1 MGNTSDNSVY
11 VILVND
17 DNSMTVTQKKRIV
30 QRSKLV
36 DDLWFLVNPEYNG
49 HNMGDFTVMMEYL
62 SPVSHKYRTEFL
74 TKSNDTYN
82 GYLKYTLPIDTQ
94 ITSEAGDVELQLT
107 FATAKLD
114 ENGKGTQYVR
124 KITKTTITVVP
135 VSAWSDIIPDCALSA
150 LDQRIIKIDA
160 QLKAIN
166 ETSIIMLDSKA
177 DNITYDQDSN
187 ALQLKSG
194 DKLIGDKVIISNVN
208 LDEDGLPVVDFTGV
222 TKPGDDKEEDNSNDV
237 IEF

>member
-1 MGNTSDNSVY
+1 MSNTSDNSVY

-36 DDLWFLVNPEYNG
+36 DDLWFLVNPEYSG

-74 TKSNDTYN
+74 TKNDDTYN

-94 ITSEAGDVELQLT
+94 ITSEAGDVEIQLT
-107 FATAKLD
+107 FAAVKLD

-150 LDQRIIKIDA
+150 LDQRIIKMDA
-160 QLKAIN
+160 QIKALN
-166 ETSIIMLDSKA
+166 ETNELLFATKA
-177 DNITYDQDSN
+177 DDISYNKYTN
-187 ALQLKSG
+187 ELQLMSDG
-194 DKLIGDKVIISNVN
+194 DLIGKSVVLDTTSASLENGVPVINFDRSKPTP
-208 LDEDGLPVVDFTGV
+208 DDYVDN
-222 TKPGDDKEEDNSNDV
+222 DDI